1 MKTKEEINEQ
11 VIKIDNEINNRIK
24 KVGFFD
30 NDFVELFKRWQK
42 KENKYLDFDI
52 GKVKFEIKRILSDN
66 PKEVICKKRM
76 GFTPKRE
83 KNGDINWFTIKDLTN
98 VKGLFIDEPNT
109 IEKTTMELVRQK
121 VDKNNTGK
129 SEKLIPIKK
138 GDILVSFKLSVGI
151 VKIYNSDKISYCNE
165 AIDILTVNDGI
176 YNKYVAYNCMIEY
189 PKYSKNTNNGQT
201 LNDDDKK
208 KIKIYIPK
216 SITIKSK
223 EYSSYDIQKIIVEF
237 LEYQFNISK
246 KYREQLQYIKED
258 IEEFEKGLL
267 PAVFNKNNE
276 YIKQM
281 FIKWNTNPSVP
292 RKKEEMVDFTLDDI
306 EFEEKK
312 IGELVDSRS
321 GSSKYTKEYY
331 KNNSGNYPLMTG
343 ALDIVA
349 YVKPIDENDIINEE
363 SVSYNKDNDAG
374 STAFYHTKPYI
385 VGGHHYALLVK
396 GKYKNKIYVKYFY
409 YTMKDF
415 FNRNKFYQSRKP
427 IANISLIK
435 EKTIKIPKSIITKT
449 KEYPSYDI
457 QKTIVSF
464 IDRFY
469 EWQEQVRLKIEELNK
484 LLDEIDEAILYKAF
498 KG

>member
-30 NDFVELFKRWQK
+30 SDFVELFKRWQK

-52 GKVKFEIKRILSDN
+52 GKVEFEEKKLKEIADFPTLSRSSGIDITIDKFKKLDKTQQKEYFPLLSGTLNNNQIAGYIHKSKIKPEQLSRKYIISWSRLNPSNFFIHKTEVLISDDAFILQ
-66 PKEVICKKRM
+66 PKSNVAHITYLKHASSIR
-76 GFTPKRE
+76 TRE
-83 KNGDINWFTIKDLTN
+83 KKYGWGNKA
-98 VKGLFIDEPNT
+98 
-109 IEKTTMELVRQK
+109 
-121 VDKNNTGK
+121 GK
-129 SEKLIPIKK
+129 RKIQNLEIP
-138 GDILVSFKLSVGI
+138 
-151 VKIYNSDKISYCNE
+151 
-165 AIDILTVNDGI
+165 
-176 YNKYVAYNCMIEY
+176 
-189 PKYSKNTNNGQT
+189 
-201 LNDDDKK
+201 
-208 KIKIYIPK
+208 IPK
-216 SITIKSK
+216 SITINSK
-223 EYSSYDIQKIIVEF
+223 KYSSYDIQKIIVEF

-281 FIKWNTNPSVP
+281 FIKWNTNPSVS

-349 YVKPIDENDIINEE
+349 YVKPIDENDIIKEE
-363 SVSYNKDNDAG
+363 SISYNKDNDAG

-435 EKTIKIPKSIITKT
+435 EKTIKIPKSIIVKT
-449 KEYPSYDI
+449 KEYSSYDI
-457 QKTIVSF
+457 QRAIVSF

-469 EWQEQVRLKIEELNK
+469 EWQEQVKLKIEKLNK

-498 KG
+498 NLKVDV